1 MKKIFITQDIDTYNK
16 IFNLLG
22 YDETKR
28 KNIPLSKLSLVTYKK
43 EREVKNYV
51 TLKDRYMP
59 HSTLPFFC
67 VIFFVV
73 IAIALATTYLILNIV
88 NKELDKLF
96 YFYTLMLPTSIST
109 LIATG
114 ISFYRYFVEL
124 KNIEKM
130 AAIPLLKKEV
140 ESDVNNH

>member
-1 MKKIFITQDIDTYNK
+1 MKKIFITEDLDTYNK

-22 YDETKR
+22 YNETKR

>member
-22 YDETKR
+22 YNETKR

-51 TLKDRYMP
+51 ILKDRYMP

-88 NKELDKLF
+88 NKDLDKLF
-96 YFYTLMLPTSIST
+96 YFYSLMLPTSIST
-109 LIATG
+109 LIATA

-124 KNIEKM
+124 RNIEKM
-130 AAIPLLKKEV
+130 AAIPLLKKEI
-140 ESDVNNH
+140 EKNEHHN

>member
-1 MKKIFITQDIDTYNK
+1 
-16 IFNLLG
+16 
-22 YDETKR
+22 
-28 KNIPLSKLSLVTYKK
+28 
-43 EREVKNYV
+43 
-51 TLKDRYMP
+51 MP

-109 LIATG
+109 LIATA

-140 ESDVNNH
+140 EKNEHDS